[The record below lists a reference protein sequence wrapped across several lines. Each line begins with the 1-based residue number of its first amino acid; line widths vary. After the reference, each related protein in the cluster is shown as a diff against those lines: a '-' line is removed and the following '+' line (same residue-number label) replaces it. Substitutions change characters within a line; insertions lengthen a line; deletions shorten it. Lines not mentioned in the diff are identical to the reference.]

1 MIRSQERE
9 NRKDFHGYRWGTV
22 IGGWEQRY
30 ANTLYV
36 PQWREQRGAVVQWRA
51 RSLSLALSQR
61 SSGKQ
66 QQHKPNPCN
75 RVSASSTSVYSGV
88 IQCPPPPAAL
98 SLVSNCP
105 LCCILFDSVH
115 QKRCSYF
122 LHKRS
127 DDYTQVD
134 SLAWSSL
141 LGKDCTWAQENLCL
155 DSSLQHLQSAKVDR
169 KQLGCIKR
177 IGSDV
182 ASQPCSQLVPAANN
196 CNRNIIR
203 RPTL

>member
-1 MIRSQERE
+1 MEYGDWWLGAEVCKHLVCPTAKR
-9 NRKDFHGYRWGTV
+9 
-22 IGGWEQRY
+22 
-30 ANTLYV
+30 
-36 PQWREQRGAVVQWRA
+36 QRGAVVQWRA

-105 LCCILFDSVH
+105 PCCILYGSVH

-141 LGKDCTWAQENLCL
+141 LGKDCTWAQETCV
-155 DSSLQHLQSAKVDR
+155 STARCSTYSLQKLIENS
-169 KQLGCIKR
+169 L
-177 IGSDV
+177 DV
-182 ASQPCSQLVPAANN
+182 
-196 CNRNIIR
+196 
-203 RPTL
+203 

>member
-9 NRKDFHGYRWGTV
+9 NRKDFHGYRWGMV

-105 LCCILFDSVH
+105 PCCILYGSVH
-115 QKRCSYF
+115 QKRCSYI

-127 DDYTQVD
+127 DDYMQVD

-169 KQLGCIKR
+169 KQLGCIKKELDR
-177 IGSDV
+177 TLPVSR
-182 ASQPCSQLVPAANN
+182 AAN
-196 CNRNIIR
+196 
-203 RPTL
+203 

>member
-1 MIRSQERE
+1 M
-9 NRKDFHGYRWGTV
+9 GYGDWWLGAEVCKHLVCPTAKR
-22 IGGWEQRY
+22 
-30 ANTLYV
+30 
-36 PQWREQRGAVVQWRA
+36 QRGAVVQWRA

-105 LCCILFDSVH
+105 PCCILYGSVH
-115 QKRCSYF
+115 QKRCSYI

-127 DDYTQVD
+127 DDYMQVD

-141 LGKDCTWAQENLCL
+141 LGKAVTDCTWAQENLCL

-169 KQLGCIKR
+169 KQLGCIKKELDR
-177 IGSDV
+177 TLPVSR
-182 ASQPCSQLVPAANN
+182 AAN
-196 CNRNIIR
+196 
-203 RPTL
+203 